1 MDARDEELV
10 KALAPGN
17 FELRRSYEKHS
28 RLNDEVA
35 ALSSRARLTPEEEKQ
50 RRELQ
55 KQKLVEKDRIVRIL
69 EEHRRVHG
77 EAVTGS

>member
-28 RLNDEVA
+28 RLKDEVA